1 MSMPTYRQIEAFKA
15 VMEVGRVTDAANKLH
30 LSQPAVSKLLANLEL
45 VLGLQLFS
53 GSKKRLTPTAE
64 AQALLREINKVFV
77 GIQAVTRL
85 ASELRN
91 MRIGELTIVSVAA
104 FGQRHVPRVIA
115 EFLKK
120 HDSVN
125 IGLHLRNSLD
135 VADWTASQKADIGI
149 SMMPVDHPAVSMKSC
164 ARLMPSVSFPS
175 AIGCAKSDSSSRMT
189 SPAKLSYR
197 LRWMAGCGTSSTVCS
212 NGRASP
218 EICVSAP
225 TGQLQFAALWPNPG
239 PAVSKRKVLKLE
251 ALEQRALRIGN
262 SMAPARVSLM
272 AWSWSRSVVRLH
284 RCAPAASPIDSARRR
299 GAPTAVAR
307 RRDPLA
313 AVTEPAPAPGR
324 QSCRSTPAA

>member
-53 GSKKRLTPTAE
+53 RSKKRLTPTAE

-85 ASELRN
+85 ASELGN

-149 SMMPVDHPAVSMKSC
+149 SMMPVDHPAVRHEILC
-164 ARLMPSVSFPS
+164 EVDAVCVIPIGHRLCKKRFIEPRDLAGETFISFTPD
-175 AIGCAKSDSSSRMT
+175 G
-189 SPAKLSYR
+189 R
-197 LRWMAGCGTSSTVCS
+197 LRHVIDSVFERARVSRDLRIGANRSTSV
-212 NGRASP
+212 RRP
-218 EICVSAP
+218 
-225 TGQLQFAALWPNPG
+225 WPNPG
-239 PAVSKRKVLKLE
+239 P
-251 ALEQRALRIGN
+251 
-262 SMAPARVSLM
+262 P
-272 AWSWSRSVVRLH
+272 SRSAK
-284 RCAPAASPIDSARRR
+284 CSS
-299 GAPTAVAR
+299 
-307 RRDPLA
+307 
-313 AVTEPAPAPGR
+313 
-324 QSCRSTPAA
+324 